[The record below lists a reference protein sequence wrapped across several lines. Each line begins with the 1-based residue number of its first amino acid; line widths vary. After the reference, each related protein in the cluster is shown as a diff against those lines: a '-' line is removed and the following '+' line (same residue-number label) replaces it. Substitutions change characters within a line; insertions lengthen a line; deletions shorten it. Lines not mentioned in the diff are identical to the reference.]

1 MLLRIKSG
9 VTVLVIIFTLH
20 VCLAPAISVA
30 AKKKKKAGVPEVAIV
45 PPPAPVVAPTPAPK
59 PNNGSLYTSDA
70 QGSSL
75 LSDFK
80 ARRAGDLVFVNVVEA
95 TNANVESSAR
105 RGRDSGTLAGIG
117 TVAGVIPVAGAA
129 AGALVGALGQRKFE
143 GNGSTE
149 RNSALQARI
158 VARVVEV
165 FPNGDLRIQ
174 AQKMVKINKENEM
187 MTLSGIVRTR
197 DVAADNSVPT
207 TAVGDLLVE
216 LNGKGV
222 ASDDNAPGWLFRLV
236 DKIGIF

>member
-1 MLLRIKSG
+1 MTSRIKSSS
-9 VTVLVIIFTLH
+9 LIFTAALALH
-20 VCLAPAISVA
+20 MCLAPAISLA
-30 AKKKKKAGVPEVAIV
+30 AKKKKAPPAPETVVVVA
-45 PPPAPVVAPTPAPK
+45 PPAPVAPAPK
-59 PNNGSLYTSDA
+59 PNNGALYTPESQSA
-70 QGSSL
+70 SL

-95 TNANVESSAR
+95 TSANVESSAR

-129 AGALVGALGQRKFE
+129 AGGLIGALGQRKYE
-143 GNGSTE
+143 GKGSTE

-165 FPNGDLRIQ
+165 YPNGDLRIQ
-174 AQKMVKINKENEM
+174 AQKLVKINKEDEM
-187 MTLSGIVRTR
+187 MTLSGVVRTR
-197 DVAADNSVPT
+197 DVGSDNAVPT
-207 TAVGDLLVE
+207 TAIGDLSVE

-222 ASDDNAPGWLFRLV
+222 ASADNAPGWLFRLV